1 MAQHSYM
8 CVVICK
14 KVHQKLIVLLSFLNT
29 AFNSIFL
36 IVSWVKDF
44 NVFYF
49 YLTSNQLLT
58 SQIIS
63 SFNFLLDIAHQQ
75 GMVSKNGTCLSG
87 FLYSRY
93 LSRFFVIDQHSKLAC
108 NYA

>member
-36 IVSWVKDF
+36 IVS
-44 NVFYF
+44 
-49 YLTSNQLLT
+49 
-58 SQIIS
+58 
-63 SFNFLLDIAHQQ
+63 
-75 GMVSKNGTCLSG
+75 
-87 FLYSRY
+87 
-93 LSRFFVIDQHSKLAC
+93 
-108 NYA
+108 